1 MSRKASPYNQILQ
14 LLHHLHK
21 AHPHHNMGRHL
32 SMALGDYEDV
42 WGLPDREMLFALEK
56 YQAQLE
62 SDVASPMDI
71 DKIIK
76 DAMDLD
82 NILNDTENGEDND

>member
-21 AHPHHNMGRHL
+21 AHPSYNMGRHL
-32 SMALGDYEDV
+32 SMALDEYSDV
-42 WGLPDREMLFALEK
+42 WGLPDKELLFALEK

-62 SDVASPMDI
+62 IASPMDI

-82 NILNDTENGEDND
+82 NILNDTDNGEDNE